1 MSRKQALQSFRQE
14 LHISHNQIFN
24 YLNCSLKYKFHYIE
38 GRPMERISIALP
50 FGSAIHSAI
59 EMFYRTLKI
68 KGQREQISAIIQR
81 FETCL
86 ELDLDN
92 TKVPIIYKKET
103 PDRKATIE
111 MGRGLL
117 KAFYES
123 NTILP
128 ENIVD
133 VELPLSARLYTDEGK
148 PTDFLLVGI
157 IDLLLMDE
165 NREVVVIDNKTASK
179 PLAQSTADD
188 DNQMTAYA
196 YLLASNKYVFP
207 TANVKCRF
215 DVLRKLKTPT
225 FEQVGTVRTADQRRR
240 FAKIASS
247 VLNAIDAGI
256 YIPQSSWMCVDCG
269 FSSPCKRWHIQNK

>member
-1 MSRKQALQSFRQE
+1 MSRKQALQAFSQD
-14 LHISHNQIFN
+14 LHISHNQIFT
-24 YLNCSLKYKFHYIE
+24 YQNCSLKYKFQYIE
-38 GRPMERISIALP
+38 GKPIERVSIALP

-68 KGQREQISAIIQR
+68 KGQREPIDAITER

-92 TKVPIIYKKET
+92 AKVPVIFKKET

-111 MGRGLL
+111 MGRGML

-123 NTILP
+123 NTITP

-133 VELPLSARLYTDEGK
+133 VELPLSARLYTDESK

-157 IDLLLMDE
+157 IDLLLVDD
-165 NREVVVIDNKTASK
+165 NQQILIIDNKTASK
-179 PLAQSTADD
+179 PLSQTTAAD
-188 DNQMTAYA
+188 DNQMTCYA
-196 YLLASNKYVFP
+196 YLLASNKKYVFP
-207 TANVKCRF
+207 TADVKCRF
-215 DVLRKLKTPT
+215 DVLRKLKAPT
-225 FEQVGTVRTADQRRR
+225 FEQVSTVRTADQRRR

-247 VLNAIDAGI
+247 VLSAIDAGI
-256 YIPQSSWMCVDCG
+256 HIPQASWMCVDCG
-269 FSSPCKRWHIQNK
+269 FASACKSWHQQN